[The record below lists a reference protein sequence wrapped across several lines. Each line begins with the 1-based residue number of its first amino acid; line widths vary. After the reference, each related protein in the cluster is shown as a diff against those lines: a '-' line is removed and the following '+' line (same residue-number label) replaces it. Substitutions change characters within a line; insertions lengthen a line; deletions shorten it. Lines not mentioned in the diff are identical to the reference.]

1 MAKKPNGLLDLLGF
15 RLAEPTQ
22 PMAPAI
28 LPEEKTND
36 SSAFDAGA
44 RSQFKALG
52 SSGTDLYSG
61 YFKEEYLQELRGRK
75 GAKLFDEIRRSEA
88 QVSMLLNAIMNP
100 IKAGVWEFEAADPN
114 EVPNAEMHK
123 EIIEFMAKEMIDWET
138 HLHEAL
144 TMIIFGY
151 SLFERIDNVVF
162 NHPKFGTFNGLK
174 GLAFRS
180 QKTIERWLVSNDTG
194 DLQSV
199 EQWVTGDLG
208 PKGGGSKFIM
218 DALFLLVFTVQ
229 KEGDNYEGISAL
241 RPMYGS
247 WFRKNL
253 YLKIAAIGIE
263 KHAVGTPKGTVPTG
277 KENSPEME
285 NFKAIL
291 SSFTAHESAYLL
303 TPTGWDVE
311 IIQSEFKAS
320 EVKEMILLEN
330 SEMINSVVA
339 NFLALGMNGGSGS
352 FALGTDLSDFF
363 LNGIQVFADIIAG
376 VWNRKLIP
384 DKIKQNFG
392 PQECYPKLKVTGIND
407 KAGKELAEIVKSL
420 VDSKALKPDDKLEE
434 YLRKQYALPKADPTT
449 ARDTNP
455 TPQVPASG
463 GQNFGMQF
471 KEKRIKL
478 AETYKK
484 QFNNDKEMVH
494 SVMQAGLKTIFE
506 NYKKQ
511 IRSAWDAGVNGR
523 RNAALSFEPKGLNEY
538 TASLREAL
546 AQVANT
552 ALIGAKKET
561 PKANKKKIKLS
572 ESIQLAAPKGGYFDA
587 LPNGIKN
594 IVKNQAGLIAQTQA
608 LDINK
613 IVSFQFL
620 SNADSAQSAD
630 QVIADLDSIVT
641 PAIEDGATGAGFS
654 LDAAASN
661 AVASSVN
668 QARLEWFFEPDVLDT
683 IESFT
688 FTNED
693 PVSEIC
699 QELDGTTWAV
709 GDPDI
714 DRYTPPLHHN
724 CKSRLEVN
732 EKGAEGNPE
741 ITRGG
746 TSVSE
751 KALKSMTLHECNCGY
766 GIADAFKI
774 K

>member
-1 MAKKPNGLLDLLGF
+1 MAKTNRLLDLLGF
-15 RLAEPTQ
+15 KLAEPGG
-22 PMAPAI
+22 MAPAI
-28 LPEEKTND
+28 LPEEKNSD
-36 SSAFDAGA
+36 SSAFDTGA
-44 RSQFKALG
+44 RSQLKAMG
-52 SSGTDLYSG
+52 SSGTDLFSG
-61 YFKEEYLQELRGRK
+61 YFKEEYLQQLRGRK
-75 GAKLFDEIRRSEA
+75 GAKVYDEIRRSEA
-88 QVSMLLNAIMNP
+88 QVSMLLNAVMNP
-100 IKAGVWEFEAADPN
+100 IKAGVWEFEAASPS
-114 EVPNAEMHK
+114 EVPDAELHK
-123 EIIEFMAKEMIDWET
+123 ELIEYMAKEMIDWET

-151 SLFERIDNVVF
+151 SICERVDNVVF

-180 QKTIERWLVSNDTG
+180 QKTIERWIVSNDTG

-208 PKGGGSKFIM
+208 PQGGGSKFIM
-218 DALFLLVFTVQ
+218 DASFLLVFTLQ

-263 KHAVGTPKGTVPTG
+263 KHAIGTPKGTVPAG
-277 KENSPEME
+277 KENSPEFETFKQTLSNFVGHE
-285 NFKAIL
+285 N
-291 SSFTAHESAYLL
+291 AYML
-303 TPTGWDVE
+303 TPAGWDVE

-330 SEMINSVVA
+330 SEMINSIVA

-363 LNGIQVFADIIAG
+363 LNGIQIFANIIAG

-392 PQECYPKLKVTGIND
+392 PQQCYPKLKVTGIND

-455 TPQVPASG
+455 PPAAPQVPG
-463 GQNFGMQF
+463 LQF
-471 KEKRIKL
+471 SEKRILL

-484 QFNNDKEMVH
+484 QFDKDKEMVKA
-494 SVMQAGLKTIFE
+494 VMQDGLKQIAA

-511 IRSAWDAGVNGR
+511 IKSAWDAGVNGR
-523 RNAALSFEPKGLNEY
+523 RNAAMNFEPKGLNDY
-538 TASLREAL
+538 AAALREAL

-561 PKANKKKIKLS
+561 SKANKKNIKLS

-608 LDINK
+608 FDINK

-620 SNADSAQSAD
+620 SSADSAQSAD
-630 QVIADLDSIVT
+630 QVIADIDSIVT

-654 LDAAASN
+654 IEAAASN

-668 QARLEWFFEPDVLDT
+668 QARLEWFFEPEVLDT

-688 FTNED
+688 FVNED

-732 EKGAEGNPE
+732 EKGAEDNPE

-751 KALKSMTLHECNCGY
+751 KALKSMTLHECDCGY
-766 GIADAFKI
+766 SIAGAFKL